1 MTFLSKRLVSICSKV
16 INNVDAAVLPQ
27 GCTAV
32 FTKRYCCSRHR
43 NNYLQKRESSIVQI
57 RSFTIECVERLHYHR
72 NMEKRVTTL
81 EVTANQTCKSMDH
94 LERSV
99 ADLRSEMHR
108 SVSDLRNEVNSSISG
123 LRTEMHSAMSLIHRD
138 LGSLR
143 RDVDRKFIWMMG
155 TQIAALIA
163 IMSAMAKLAHLF

>member
-1 MTFLSKRLVSICSKV
+1 M
-16 INNVDAAVLPQ
+16 
-27 GCTAV
+27 
-32 FTKRYCCSRHR
+32 
-43 NNYLQKRESSIVQI
+43 
-57 RSFTIECVERLHYHR
+57 RSFTIECAERLYYHHI
-72 NMEKRVTTL
+72 MEKRITTL
-81 EVTANQTCKSMDH
+81 EVTATQTCKSMDH

-99 ADLRSEMHR
+99 SDLRSELHR
-108 SVSDLRNEVNSSISG
+108 SVSDLRNEMQHSLSGLRSEVNSSISG
-123 LRTEMHSAMSLIHRD
+123 LRTEMHSAMSSIHSD

>member
-1 MTFLSKRLVSICSKV
+1 MQL
-16 INNVDAAVLPQ
+16 Q
-27 GCTAV
+27 GCIAV
-32 FTKRYCCSRHR
+32 FARSHCCSSHR
-43 NNYLQKRESSIVQI
+43 NNYLQKSESSIVQI
-57 RSFTIECVERLHYHR
+57 RRYTIECAERLHYHHI
-72 NMEKRVTTL
+72 MEKRITTL

-99 ADLRSEMHR
+99 ADLRSDMHH
-108 SVSDLRNEVNSSISG
+108 SVSDLRSEMHHSFSGLRNELNSSISG
-123 LRTEMHSAMSLIHRD
+123 LRTDMLSAMSLIHSD

>member
-1 MTFLSKRLVSICSKV
+1 MRL
-16 INNVDAAVLPQ
+16 Q
-27 GCTAV
+27 GCIAV
-32 FTKRYCCSRHR
+32 FTRIHYCSSHR
-43 NNYLQKRESSIVQI
+43 NNYLQKSESSTVQI
-57 RSFTIECVERLHYHR
+57 WSFTIECVERLLYHHI
-72 NMEKRVTTL
+72 MEKRITTL
-81 EVTANQTCKSMDH
+81 EVTATQTCKSMDH

-99 ADLRSEMHR
+99 ADLRSDMHH
-108 SVSDLRNEVNSSISG
+108 SVSDLRSEMHHSIAGLRHELNSSISG
-123 LRTEMHSAMSLIHRD
+123 LRAEMQSAMSLIHSD

>member
-1 MTFLSKRLVSICSKV
+1 MRLQDSI
-16 INNVDAAVLPQ
+16 
-27 GCTAV
+27 AV
-32 FTKRYCCSRHR
+32 FTPSHCCASHR
-43 NNYLQKRESSIVQI
+43 NNYLQKSESSIVQI
-57 RSFTIECVERLHYHR
+57 RGFTIESAERVLYHHI
-72 NMEKRVTTL
+72 MEKRITTL
-81 EVTANQTCKSMDH
+81 EVTATQTCKSMDH

-99 ADLRSEMHR
+99 ADLRSEMHH
-108 SVSDLRNEVNSSISG
+108 SISDLRSEMHHSISGLRNELNSSISG
-123 LRTEMHSAMSLIHRD
+123 LRTEMHTAMSLIHRD

>member
-1 MTFLSKRLVSICSKV
+1 MRL
-16 INNVDAAVLPQ
+16 Q
-27 GCTAV
+27 GCIAV
-32 FTKRYCCSRHR
+32 FTRSHCCARHR
-43 NNYLQKRESSIVQI
+43 NNYLQKSESSTVQI
-57 RSFTIECVERLHYHR
+57 WSFTIECVERLLYHHI
-72 NMEKRVTTL
+72 MEKRITTL
-81 EVTANQTCKSMDH
+81 EVTATQTCKSMDH

-99 ADLRSEMHR
+99 ADLRSDMHH
-108 SVSDLRNEVNSSISG
+108 SIAGLRHELNSSISG
-123 LRTEMHSAMSLIHRD
+123 LRAEMQSAMSLIHSD

>member
-1 MTFLSKRLVSICSKV
+1 
-16 INNVDAAVLPQ
+16 
-27 GCTAV
+27 
-32 FTKRYCCSRHR
+32 
-43 NNYLQKRESSIVQI
+43 
-57 RSFTIECVERLHYHR
+57 
-72 NMEKRVTTL
+72 MEKRITTR
-81 EVTANQTCKSMDH
+81 EVTATQTCKSMDH

-99 ADLRSEMHR
+99 SDLRSEMHR

-123 LRTEMHSAMSLIHRD
+123 LRTEMHSAMSSIHRD

>member
-1 MTFLSKRLVSICSKV
+1 MRCFAI
-16 INNVDAAVLPQ
+16 
-27 GCTAV
+27 
-32 FTKRYCCSRHR
+32 
-43 NNYLQKRESSIVQI
+43 ESA
-57 RSFTIECVERLHYHR
+57 ERLHYHHS
-72 NMEKRVTTL
+72 MEKRITTL

-99 ADLRSEMHR
+99 SDLRSEMHR
-108 SVSDLRNEVNSSISG
+108 SASDFRNEMQHSLSGLRNEVNSSISG
-123 LRTEMHSAMSLIHRD
+123 LRTEMHGAMSLIHND

-155 TQIAALIA
+155 TQITALIA

>member
-1 MTFLSKRLVSICSKV
+1 M
-16 INNVDAAVLPQ
+16 LPQ

-32 FTKRYCCSRHR
+32 FMRIHWFASHR
-43 NNYLQKRESSIVQI
+43 NNYLQKSESSIVQI
-57 RSFTIECVERLHYHR
+57 RCFTIECAERLHYHH
-72 NMEKRVTTL
+72 NMEKRITTL
-81 EVTANQTCKSMDH
+81 EVTATQTCKSMDH

-99 ADLRSEMHR
+99 SDLRSELHR
-108 SVSDLRNEVNSSISG
+108 SVSDLRNEMQHSLSGLRTEVNNSISG
-123 LRTEMHSAMSLIHRD
+123 LRTEMHSAMSSIHSD

>member
-1 MTFLSKRLVSICSKV
+1 
-16 INNVDAAVLPQ
+16 
-27 GCTAV
+27 
-32 FTKRYCCSRHR
+32 
-43 NNYLQKRESSIVQI
+43 
-57 RSFTIECVERLHYHR
+57 
-72 NMEKRVTTL
+72 
-81 EVTANQTCKSMDH
+81 MDH

-108 SVSDLRNEVNSSISG
+108 SVSELRNEVNSSISG
-123 LRTEMHSAMSLIHRD
+123 LRTEMHSAMSLIHSD

>member
-1 MTFLSKRLVSICSKV
+1 MQL
-16 INNVDAAVLPQ
+16 Q
-27 GCTAV
+27 GCIAV
-32 FTKRYCCSRHR
+32 FARSHCCSSHR
-43 NNYLQKRESSIVQI
+43 NNYLQKSESSIIQI
-57 RSFTIECVERLHYHR
+57 RRYTIECAERLHYHHI
-72 NMEKRVTTL
+72 MEKRITTL

-163 IMSAMAKLAHLF
+163 IISAMAKFAHLF